1 MREHDLTD
9 LMSRFREIEEGVIR
23 NINDARE
30 KVLERWLLA
39 RGWDGKDMDKARE
52 MAAGY
57 TVAET
62 WERDRVIFEVVKAD
76 TCRIIEREPG
86 TFFYEDFGHNLR
98 INLTEMFGKGRE
110 PRTVREFHGKVPLE
124 YLRYPE
130 DR

>member
-1 MREHDLTD
+1 M
-9 LMSRFREIEEGVIR
+9 MSRFREIEEGVIR
-23 NINDARE
+23 NIGDARE
-30 KVLERWLLA
+30 RVLENWLLA
-39 RGWDGKDMDKARE
+39 RGWDGNDMEKARE
-52 MAAGY
+52 MADGY

-86 TFFYEDFGHNLR
+86 IFFYEDFGHNLR

-110 PRTVREFHGKVPLE
+110 PRTVRELHDKVPLE

-130 DR
+130 NR